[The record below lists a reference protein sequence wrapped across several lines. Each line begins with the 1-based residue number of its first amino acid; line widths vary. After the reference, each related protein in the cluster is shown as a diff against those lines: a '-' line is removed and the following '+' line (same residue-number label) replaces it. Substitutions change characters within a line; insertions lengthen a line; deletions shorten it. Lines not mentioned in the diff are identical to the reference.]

1 MIDFRYHLVSIIAVF
16 LALAVGIVVG
26 TTTLNGYVLD
36 NLRAANAKVIHDK
49 RGLESN
55 VKGLRN
61 QVARRDQFA
70 TTVAAEVVS
79 GQLDG
84 QRVVVVTTPGVSED
98 VVKQLSTLVTQA
110 GASLTGR
117 VRLRGDL
124 LDPTK
129 SAVVD
134 DVAAGVAPAGLDLPE
149 GAATDRAV
157 LELAAALVASPG
169 GQSIS
174 ADAATKVLAG
184 FAGADL
190 IDVDQPAGTKSGS
203 AVAPATLALL
213 VTGGAD
219 GRDLDDTG
227 KQRQQVVMNLVRAM
241 DLRGSGAL
249 VAGPESAAEKGG
261 LIEAVRANGDLSDRV
276 STVDT
281 VDSPYGGVS
290 AVLALHEQAAGRSGR
305 YGEGPGSQA
314 AAPDLSS
321 Q

>member
-1 MIDFRYHLVSIIAVF
+1 VSIIAVF

-26 TTTLNGYVLD
+26 TTALNGYVLD

-55 VKGLRN
+55 VKDLRN
-61 QVARRDQFA
+61 QVSRRDQFA
-70 TTVAAEVVS
+70 SAVSAEVVG

-84 QRVVVVTTPGVSED
+84 QRVVIVTTPGASD
-98 VVKQLSTLVTQA
+98 GVVKDLTTLLGES
-110 GASLTGR
+110 GASLAGE

-134 DVAAGVAPAGLDLPE
+134 DVAAGVAPAGLALPE
-149 GAATDRAV
+149 GAATDRAGV
-157 LELAAALVASPG
+157 ELAAALVAAPG
-169 GQSIS
+169 GDAIS
-174 ADAATKVLAG
+174 SDAATKILAAY
-184 FAGADL
+184 AGADL
-190 IDVDQPAGTKSGS
+190 IDVNHPPGSKSSSPLGM
-203 AVAPATLALL
+203 ATLALV
-213 VTGGAD
+213 VTGGSD
-219 GRDLDDTG
+219 GKQLDDAG
-227 KQRQQVVMNLVRAM
+227 KQRQQVVMNLARAL
-241 DLRGSGAL
+241 DLRGTGAL
-249 VAGPESAAEKGG
+249 VAGPETAAETGG
-261 LIEAVRANGDLSDRV
+261 LINAVRADGDLSDRV

-281 VDSPYGGVS
+281 VDSPYGGVT

-314 AAPDLSS
+314 AAPDLS